1 MIARDV
7 FVEEFAVSLTAKRSA
22 AADADR
28 TSRPYASSS
37 QTPDERD
44 QCGAVYRRQLV
55 ASDFMVTAPLRWS
68 GSARIAPGKCAVSK
82 KSTEPFVVHVDKN
95 EQYFIND
102 DPDPIGTLQEI
113 RVKADIVMRNSPETE
128 FLVRADK
135 SVRYDAVVQA
145 MVLLQQAGVPGVGL
159 VTDSLD
165 N

>member
-1 MIARDV
+1 M
-7 FVEEFAVSLTAKRSA
+7 
-22 AADADR
+22 
-28 TSRPYASSS
+28 
-37 QTPDERD
+37 
-44 QCGAVYRRQLV
+44 LV
-55 ASDFMVTAPLRWS
+55 LLVIFMVTAPLLMEGVS
-68 GSARIAPGKCAVSK
+68 VELPQASAKAVSE

-102 DPDPIGTLQEI
+102 DPDPIETLQEI

>member
-1 MIARDV
+1 MRPRRHKRQMSEINVVPYIDV
-7 FVEEFAVSLTAKRSA
+7 M
-22 AADADR
+22 
-28 TSRPYASSS
+28 
-37 QTPDERD
+37 
-44 QCGAVYRRQLV
+44 LV
-55 ASDFMVTAPLRWS
+55 LLVIFMVTAPLLMEGVS
-68 GSARIAPGKCAVSK
+68 VELPQANAKAVSE

>member
-1 MIARDV
+1 MVEPFILLIHQMSPSRRARYRII
-7 FVEEFAVSLTAKRSA
+7 RS
-22 AADADR
+22 
-28 TSRPYASSS
+28 P
-37 QTPDERD
+37 
-44 QCGAVYRRQLV
+44 QLV
-55 ASDFMVTAPLRWS
+55 LLVIFMVTAPLLMEGVS
-68 GSARIAPGKCAVSK
+68 VELPQASAKAVSET
-82 KSTEPFVVHVDKN
+82 STEPFVVHVDKN

-102 DPDPIGTLQEI
+102 DPEPIQTLQEI
-113 RVKADIVMRNSPETE
+113 RIKADIVMRNSPETE

>member
-1 MIARDV
+1 MEGV
-7 FVEEFAVSLTAKRSA
+7 SVELPQASAKAVS
-22 AADADR
+22 
-28 TSRPYASSS
+28 
-37 QTPDERD
+37 E
-44 QCGAVYRRQLV
+44 
-55 ASDFMVTAPLRWS
+55 
-68 GSARIAPGKCAVSK
+68 

-102 DPDPIGTLQEI
+102 DPEPIQTLQEI
-113 RVKADIVMRNSPETE
+113 RIKADIVMRNSPETE

>member
-1 MIARDV
+1 MRPRRHKRQMSEINVVPYIDV
-7 FVEEFAVSLTAKRSA
+7 M
-22 AADADR
+22 
-28 TSRPYASSS
+28 
-37 QTPDERD
+37 
-44 QCGAVYRRQLV
+44 LV
-55 ASDFMVTAPLRWS
+55 LLVIFMVTAPLLMEGVS
-68 GSARIAPGKCAVSK
+68 VELPKASAKAVSE
-82 KSTEPFVVHVDKN
+82 KSTEPFVVHVDKT

-102 DPDPIGTLQEI
+102 DPEPIQTLQEI
-113 RVKADIVMRNSPETE
+113 RIKADIVMRNSPETE

>member
-1 MIARDV
+1 M
-7 FVEEFAVSLTAKRSA
+7 
-22 AADADR
+22 
-28 TSRPYASSS
+28 
-37 QTPDERD
+37 
-44 QCGAVYRRQLV
+44 
-55 ASDFMVTAPLRWS
+55 
-68 GSARIAPGKCAVSK
+68 
-82 KSTEPFVVHVDKN
+82 VHVDKN

-102 DPDPIGTLQEI
+102 DPDPIETLQEI